1 MSFIDSHCHLNSE
14 LYKELSLSEILNDAK
29 KNNINKFLSIAVDY
43 NSTKENLKIKDSFT
57 QVLITIGLH
66 PNYITKNYELD
77 LKKILQL
84 FDKNKFAAI
93 GEIGLDYAKN
103 YSFKKEQIIAFERQI
118 ALSIQNKKP
127 IVIHTRDSFDDTYSI
142 IKSSNYNKFIIHC
155 FAGDKYQVKKYLDLN
170 CYISFSGIITIKKS
184 LEICEAAKYVPLT
197 KLLIET
203 DSPYLSP
210 NPLRGKLNFPKNLIL
225 IAKRLAE
232 LKNVDLSEI
241 ENKTTNNF
249 NEIFQ

>member
-14 LYKELSLSEILNDAK
+14 LYNGLSLLEILNDAK
-29 KNNINKFLSIAVDY
+29 KNNISKFLSIAVDY
-43 NSTKENLKIKDSFT
+43 TSSKENLKIKDSFN

-103 YSFKKEQIIAFERQI
+103 NSFKKEQIIAFERQI
-118 ALSIQNKKP
+118 SLSIVNKKP
-127 IVIHTRDSFDDTYSI
+127 IIIHSRDSFEDTHAI
-142 IKSSNYNKFIIHC
+142 IKNSNYDKFIIHC
-155 FAGDKYQVKKYLDLN
+155 FTGNKYQVKKYLDLN
-170 CYISFSGIITIKKS
+170 CYISFSGIVTFKNS
-184 LEICEAAKYVPLT
+184 MEICEAAKHVPLK

-210 NPLRGKLNFPKNLIL
+210 SPLRGKLNFPKNLIF

-232 LKNVDLSEI
+232 LKNVNVSEI
-241 ENKTTNNF
+241 ENNTTNNF